1 MFRFSAALFAL
12 SLVPLVIPMDA
23 QAGATASAFKP
34 EHRRGANYYNAQS
47 AIDGDVKTVWQV
59 PGDSPNLGEWI
70 MIDVPKATV
79 ERIGVHVGWAESD
92 ERFNDYPRLKE
103 VRIEG
108 FTMGDTREL
117 EPAGTTT
124 AVFEDK
130 KDWQVVE
137 IDKLTVG
144 SEFSGGKIKISVVG
158 LFDGE
163 DYPNLAVSEVLLYL
177 EEYETPVA
185 LLSASDEVDGKV
197 RESMSDENAK
207 SYFLTNT
214 EGATFQVESESHGV
228 SSIGIQAGPSDKG
241 RPKTI
246 KVTANNRS
254 ATYEVENTSKMQWFH
269 VPTITG
275 YSGGAFGEI
284 DVHVLE
290 THGGKATVSIAEIA
304 AKATNYGGF

>member
-1 MFRFSAALFAL
+1 MFRFATALFAL
-12 SLVPLVIPMDA
+12 SAVSLLVPMEAD
-23 QAGATASAFKP
+23 AGATASTFKP

-79 ERIGVHVGWAESD
+79 EKVGIYVGWVESE
-92 ERFNDYPRLKE
+92 ERFTDYPRLKE

-108 FTMGDTREL
+108 FTLGDTREL
-117 EPAGTTT
+117 EPAGTAT
-124 AVFEDK
+124 ASFEDNME
-130 KDWQVVE
+130 WQIVDIE
-137 IDKLTVG
+137 KLAVG

-158 LFDGE
+158 LFKGE
-163 DYPNLAVSEVLLYL
+163 DYPNLAVSEVILYL
-177 EEYETPVA
+177 EEYDTPVS
-185 LLSASDEVDGKV
+185 LLAASDAVDGKV
-197 RESMSDENAK
+197 RESMRDDNAK

-214 EGATFQVESESHGV
+214 QGATLQVESESHGL
-228 SSIGIQAGPSDKG
+228 SSIGVQAGPSDKG

-254 ATYEVENTSKMQWFH
+254 ATYTMENNSKMQWFDI
-269 VPTITG
+269 PTITG
-275 YSGGAFGEI
+275 YSGGAFGEV
-284 DVHVLE
+284 DVHVIDC
-290 THGGKATVSIAEIA
+290 HGGSATVGIAEVA